1 MSYILILI
9 GVTFIIAG
17 GLSLKKHT
25 NPSKTVTTGSMIEN
39 ALSQEQASSQKKG
52 LDFEVFVMD
61 HFNNK
66 YFKLLNWRGDKIN
79 KGRYPE
85 SNRYPDMEY
94 ELLTNKREQFA
105 VECKWRKSFQNGV
118 INWATEEQIEIYNKF
133 AENRK
138 MNVIIVIGLGGEP
151 SNPESIY
158 AIPLRSLKYS
168 IAKQSYL
175 EQFKR
180 EDVQRKFFYNSKMGT
195 LE

>member
-9 GVTFIIAG
+9 GVVFIIAG
-17 GLSLKKHT
+17 VLSLKKNET
-25 NPSKTVTTGSMIEN
+25 SPEPIVKESILEN
-39 ALSQEQASSQKKG
+39 TPNEEQTSSQKKG

-79 KGRYPE
+79 KGRYAE

-94 ELLTNKREQFA
+94 ELLTNKHEQFA
-105 VECKWRKSFQNGV
+105 VECKWRKSFQNGA

-133 AENRK
+133 SEDRK
-138 MNVIIVIGLGGEP
+138 MNVIVVIGLGGEP
-151 SNPESIY
+151 SNPESMY